1 MRYMVL
7 SGALCVLLAGLHAQP
22 AQLPEADGGAGRESG
37 KKLSMADSG
46 AYVGSSAQSPQAS
59 ENLSFNEL
67 LAQIEAMTDN
77 SKQKV
82 GLKDLLLGAD
92 NNYSL
97 QAQMLQAE
105 SNKKIASVA
114 KAAFLPRFD
123 VDYGYQHNYKTIP
136 NMMQF
141 GNFGNYQTQ
150 AANARFSLDLFS
162 GFSTINMIREKNAA
176 YRSSVADVEYAKQNI
191 YLQVIQQYYSY
202 FNNLS
207 QLLSLKRQL
216 EQVRTDMKRIESLYS
231 SGLATIDD
239 LESLRSQVS
248 SSEYQIADMK
258 LSVEQNILMLKH
270 LTNMEFDGLKRE
282 DLAIPALKDNL
293 ERQDIIS
300 LREQINALK
309 YQNKQQHYYPIVTL
323 TDTYT
328 WQIQKPEYVTNPTKF
343 GSDPSMAS
351 FYQRMFPTHAN
362 TIGLSVTLRVFDDI
376 GVSFQKQ
383 ALRLSQ
389 LAQEKQ
395 LAYKQAE
402 KTKDEQLYRKTLEV
416 AQSKIASAEASLKSA
431 NISFEN
437 VRKKYNN
444 QLVNFTDYLRA
455 LSTKYNAEAT
465 YNQALNNYEL
475 QKANYIFYSGQ
486 QIQEY
491 VK

>member
-22 AQLPEADGGAGRESG
+22 ARLPEADGGAGRESG

-97 QAQMLQAE
+97 QAQMFQAE

>member
-123 VDYGYQHNYKTIP
+123 VDYGYQYNYKTID

-162 GFSTINMIREKNAA
+162 GFSTINMIREKNAT